1 MKVLTFADLHLR
13 GTVPSCVNETP
24 TKWMEIQKQ
33 ALNKVV
39 FIAVE
44 NGVEGVYVGG
54 DIFHSETSCTFEC
67 INMFIDF
74 VLDLK
79 NAGIP
84 VFVLFGNHDLY
95 GHSSEYIS
103 KSAVGILQNH
113 PYIHKMTSEE
123 SYIHGCDFD
132 KDNYD
137 GHSYIFKHVLCIPK
151 EQKADFIECETPETL
166 LGKFPKARYIFT
178 GDYHQKFAYQNNGR
192 FVINSGCLTKQASD
206 FKDYETGVFVVDTNI
221 NDIKWCPVNIP
232 QKFVEN
238 GNKKADKT
246 IEDFANGIKKE
257 TVTLDFVSTLKK
269 ESESQK
275 KPIRDKV
282 DEWIKEIGQ

>member
-39 FIAVE
+39 SIAVE

-113 PYIHKMTSEE
+113 PYIKKMTSEE
-123 SYIHGCDFD
+123 SYIFGFDFD
-132 KDNYD
+132 K
-137 GHSYIFKHVLCIPK
+137 F
-151 EQKADFIECETPETL
+151 
-166 LGKFPKARYIFT
+166 
-178 GDYHQKFAYQNNGR
+178 
-192 FVINSGCLTKQASD
+192 
-206 FKDYETGVFVVDTNI
+206 
-221 NDIKWCPVNIP
+221 
-232 QKFVEN
+232 
-238 GNKKADKT
+238 
-246 IEDFANGIKKE
+246 
-257 TVTLDFVSTLKK
+257 
-269 ESESQK
+269 
-275 KPIRDKV
+275 
-282 DEWIKEIGQ
+282 